1 MFLPRVQSLE
11 SVMWLRLQILKNKA
25 GFLLGV
31 EAGDGS
37 EGKAAAEGL
46 MERREWKR

>member
-1 MFLPRVQSLE
+1 M
-11 SVMWLRLQILKNKA
+11 LKNKA

-46 MERREWKR
+46 MEHREW